1 MAKNGV
7 GGEGEVS
14 HPLLHF
20 ENSFAHSQAVYRNF
34 AVTHPLVNLLYSYYN
49 QFPTISRIFAIWR
62 DP

>member
-34 AVTHPLVNLLYSYYN
+34 AVTHPLVNLL
-49 QFPTISRIFAIWR
+49 
-62 DP
+62 